1 MVLPAASG
9 LAERGAVMGMVG
21 EFKAFLLKT
30 NAFALAIGVIIGGAV
45 GKVVSSMVSD
55 LLMPLISTI
64 IPGGGWRTWQ
74 VVLARDPGGAVTNA
88 VNAGTFL
95 GTVVDFVIIGFV
107 VFMVTKTIMKPAPEP
122 PAPPT
127 KVCTQCTESVPVAAK
142 KCRFCAS
149 PV

>member
-1 MVLPAASG
+1 MAMVS
-9 LAERGAVMGMVG
+9 
-21 EFKAFLLKT
+21 EFKEFLLKT

-55 LLMPLISTI
+55 LLMPIISVV

-74 VVLARDPGGAVTNA
+74 IVFSRDAAGAVTNA
-88 VNAGTFL
+88 MSVGSFL
-95 GTVVDFVIIGFV
+95 GTVVDFIIIGAI

-122 PAPPT
+122 PAPPM
-127 KVCTQCTESVPVAAK
+127 KACGQCAESVPAAAK
-142 KCRFCAS
+142 KCRYCAS